1 MIVTL
6 SDELA
11 IIPSRIPNIK
21 NKELIRRINHN
32 V

>member
-11 IIPSRIPNIK
+11 IIPSRILNIK